1 MYSTY
6 VGTVLAGDMI
16 LAFTERRNSVSTIG
30 DNILA
35 GTLEQF
41 SRGQDLR
48 ILPGTANQKFSFH

>member
-48 ILPGTANQKFSFH
+48 ILPGTANQKFIFH